1 MVYDTAR
8 PWLVP
13 LQLPLMEF
21 PSMAGLDF
29 KPAPPGQGDS
39 RVVNGTEAGDNEFP
53 FMAQYVR
60 YGVPECSATIINEYW
75 VMTAGHCVDGK
86 EIRVSDVR
94 AGTNSVRNDT
104 GVLIHVSEFVFRD
117 NYHYDYINDVALIK
131 LVQPLTLGPTVQ
143 PVPLPEQGQQTP
155 GGTIATVVGW
165 GATESESSAETL
177 RKADIPVWS
186 DADCQEAYAGY
197 EYQVLEE
204 DICAGMPEGGRG
216 QCSGDGG
223 GPLLVNG
230 TQIGIVSWSRKPCVT
245 KGSPGVYVEVSYYV
259 DWIKEK
265 TGRA

>member
-1 MVYDTAR
+1 MICAFGCVLLFLSANLCY
-8 PWLVP
+8 
-13 LQLPLMEF
+13 
-21 PSMAGLDF
+21 G
-29 KPAPPGQGDS
+29 APPGQIDS

-104 GVLIHVSEFVFRD
+104 GVLIHVSEFVFHE

-131 LVQPLTLGPTVQ
+131 LVQPLTLGPRVQ
-143 PVPLPEQGQQTP
+143 PVPLPEQGQQTA
-155 GGTIATVVGW
+155 GGTVATVVGW

-186 DADCQEAYAGY
+186 DEDCQEAYAGY

-216 QCSGDGG
+216 ECSGDGG

-245 KGSPGVYVEVSYYV
+245 KGSPGVYVEVSFYV
-259 DWIKEK
+259 DWIKET
-265 TGRA
+265 TGRS

>member
-1 MVYDTAR
+1 MVTPSDGERHGSALAR
-8 PWLVP
+8 SSSTPFDGV
-13 LQLPLMEF
+13 

-104 GVLIHVSEFVFRD
+104 GVLIHVSEFVFHD

-131 LVQPLTLGPTVQ
+131 
-143 PVPLPEQGQQTP
+143 
-155 GGTIATVVGW
+155 
-165 GATESESSAETL
+165 SESSAETL